1 MNKKRSI
8 LLILA
13 AFLTSAVY
21 FFLRKRSHKK
31 NLKHIFLSKSTVI
44 DVRSADEYALNH
56 FETAINIP
64 LDDLQEN
71 ISKIKKMKKPI
82 ILYCRTGNRS
92 GRALTLL
99 KSSGI
104 KNVYNGI
111 NQETLE
117 NAFSW

>member
-1 MNKKRSI
+1 MNKKKSVFFV
-8 LLILA
+8 LV

-21 FFLRKRSHKK
+21 FLLRRNHKK

-44 DVRSADEYALNH
+44 DVRSPEEYALNH

-64 LDDLQEN
+64 IDELQKN
-71 ISKIKKMKKPI
+71 LSKIKTMPKPI
-82 ILYCRTGNRS
+82 VLYCRTGNRS
-92 GRALTLL
+92 KRALTLL
-99 KSSGI
+99 KSNGI
-104 KNVYNGI
+104 KNIYNGI